1 MIVTQTK
8 KDYGNF
14 DPMNWV
20 GIIENAHDPLN
31 IGMYKV
37 RIIGLHSPNI
47 EESPVDNLP
56 WAHAV
61 VPLSTGSTTSIAREG
76 EWVVGYFLDPETLQY
91 PIIVGILPGIQS
103 TSVINITSSA
113 SRNGSSTYGQSAG
126 FVPQLTQEQADKT
139 PKLPPGVVTRADGQP
154 TTSPL
159 ARGEIANSTIALT
172 NNAIEHVCDFKK
184 KLRFDIA
191 KEKMLTY
198 QFVQQAREAIK
209 QFFAGLS
216 SGPMG
221 TAVQVTIRQIK
232 EVLKMIKKAADFIT
246 DVVKATADFLKY
258 CNQILAYIAS
268 LPAKLAQM
276 LKKCVQEFTDALS
289 ELLSFDDPNS
299 PSGSISPFGEIKDLF
314 IEVQNTAQSLQNVV
328 SATTETVAQAQS
340 LAYTAR
346 SFGRV

>member
-1 MIVTQTK
+1 MIVTQPK
-8 KDYGNF
+8 RDYGAF

-76 EWVVGYFLDPETLQY
+76 EWVVGYFLDPDTLQY
-91 PIIVGILPGIQS
+91 PIIVGLLPGIQS

-113 SRNGSSTYGQSAG
+113 TKNGSSSFNQSAG
-126 FVPQLTQEQADKT
+126 FIPQLTQEQVDKA
-139 PKLPPGVVTRADGQP
+139 PVLPPGIITRENGQP
-154 TTSPL
+154 TTAPL
-159 ARGEIANSTIALT
+159 ARGVFENSTIEKT
-172 NNAIEHVCDFKK
+172 NKAIEHVCDFKK

-191 KEKMLTY
+191 KQKMLTY
-198 QFVQQAREAIK
+198 QFVQEAREAIK
-209 QFFAGLS
+209 QFFSNLAG
-216 SGPMG
+216 GPMG
-221 TAVQVTIRQIK
+221 TAVQVAIRQIK
-232 EVLKMIKKAADFIT
+232 EVLKMIKKAADFVT

-258 CNQILAYIAS
+258 CNEILAYISS
-268 LPAKLAQM
+268 LPAKLAQL
-276 LKKCVQEFTDALS
+276 LKKCIQEFTDALS
-289 ELLSFDDPNS
+289 EILSFDDPNS
-299 PSGSISPFGEIKDLF
+299 PSGSLSPFGEIKELF

-328 SATTETVAQAQS
+328 SATTQTVAQAQT